1 MLVMDRAMSLFRHA
15 SRCGSSRLIDQQGV
29 LLMLLLI
36 PEESTIGPS
45 AQCLQLPRLL
55 IHDGREFGH
64 RGRLRVWCRLI
75 SLVQGGAIP
84 MLVGVRKCT
93 QLVSCRCSAESH
105 DSLGRLIVAADL
117 HLKVARQD

>member
-1 MLVMDRAMSLFRHA
+1 
-15 SRCGSSRLIDQQGV
+15 
-29 LLMLLLI
+29 MLLLI
-36 PEESTIGPS
+36 SEKSTIGPS
-45 AQCLQLPRLL
+45 AQCLQLPSLL
-55 IHDGREFGH
+55 IHDGCKFGH
-64 RGRLRVWCRLI
+64 RGRLRVWCGLI

-117 HLKVARQD
+117 HLQVAWQD